1 MHCITFAKCTALLFF
16 ERFIIAH
23 YFVLLLTVPDD
34 WCAPLGCEVLTKQEE
49 GIGPSVRLHQLYIPL
64 WPVHLT
70 KQELCV
76 FILLL
81 FK

>member
-1 MHCITFAKCTALLFF
+1 M
-16 ERFIIAH
+16 
-23 YFVLLLTVPDD
+23 LLLTVPDD
-34 WCAPLGCEVLTKQEE
+34 WCAPLGYEVVTKQEE
-49 GIGPSVRLHQLYIPL
+49 GIGPSVRLCQLYIPL
-64 WPVHLT
+64 WHVHLT